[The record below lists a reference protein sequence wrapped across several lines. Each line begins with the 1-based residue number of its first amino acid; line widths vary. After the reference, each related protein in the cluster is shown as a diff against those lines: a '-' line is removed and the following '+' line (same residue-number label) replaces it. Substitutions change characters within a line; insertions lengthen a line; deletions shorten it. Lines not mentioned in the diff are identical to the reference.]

1 MAPAHPVSAT
11 SRSGAPMRSEFAR
24 LFEIALDAARGQ
36 GVHDLEVI
44 LTGEDASLT
53 RFANN
58 AIHQNVAERNT
69 HISVRPV
76 IDGRTARASTNRRD
90 EAAIR
95 AVVEEAIA
103 ITRLTEPDPEL
114 PPLADPEP
122 LDEVDRHCKATAGAT
137 PDDRARAAADAIL
150 EVEAVGQ
157 TAAGIY
163 STEEAF
169 FALMN
174 SRGIDAWHN
183 ET

>member
-1 MAPAHPVSAT
+1 
-11 SRSGAPMRSEFAR
+11 MRSEFAR
-24 LFEIALDAARGQ
+24 LFEIALDAARAQ
-36 GVHDLEVI
+36 GVTDLEVI
-44 LTGEDASLT
+44 LSGEDASLT

-114 PPLADPEP
+114 PPLAEPEP
-122 LDEVDRHCKATAGAT
+122 LDEIDRHFEAHRRRPLPTSVPAPSRRPSARSKP
-137 PDDRARAAADAIL
+137 PDRPPPESTRRARPSS
-150 EVEAVGQ
+150 G
-157 TAAGIY
+157 
-163 STEEAF
+163 
-169 FALMN
+169 
-174 SRGIDAWHN
+174 
-183 ET
+183 